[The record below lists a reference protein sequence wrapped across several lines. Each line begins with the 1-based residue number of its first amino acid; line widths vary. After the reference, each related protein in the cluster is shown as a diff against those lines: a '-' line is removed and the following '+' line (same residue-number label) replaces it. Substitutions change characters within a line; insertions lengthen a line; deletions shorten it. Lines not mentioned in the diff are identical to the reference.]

1 MKDLSISWT
10 LKKAVIGR
18 TRFHLFG
25 SKASASGITV
35 FESFL
40 TYFIRML
47 TLKTV
52 KESICHPSVLCDPK
66 RK

>member
-1 MKDLSISWT
+1 MKDLSISWS

-25 SKASASGITV
+25 SEASAFGITV

-40 TYFIRML
+40 TYFVRML
-47 TLKTV
+47 TQDSERKHM
-52 KESICHPSVLCDPK
+52 SPK
-66 RK
+66 CGM